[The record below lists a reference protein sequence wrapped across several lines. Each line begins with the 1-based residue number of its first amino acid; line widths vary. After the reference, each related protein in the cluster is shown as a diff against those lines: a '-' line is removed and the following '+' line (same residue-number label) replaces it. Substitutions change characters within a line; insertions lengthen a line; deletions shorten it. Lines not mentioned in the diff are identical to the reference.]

1 MTIKHRAVL
10 MAALMAASSSSAQGS
25 SELSLELVTSYSQ
38 STDSIQVDGKSAS
51 FKTGGAGLK
60 LRLDTASLGS
70 LYGIAGGGYL
80 PKQSA
85 SFAGVELS
93 GPSDSLFYGAG
104 YSYDFHLS
112 NRLAVSLV
120 ADYVHYDIRGDLE
133 GEAFSQPVTADVEST
148 VTMLDSSIALHYEMS
163 RDLSA
168 VAGIGVKRWSIE
180 ALANGELGGFTV
192 STSVEADNTDPQFYI
207 GAEFAIRHVPV
218 GIYYRRSQLSADN
231 SVDLN
236 GVDIRVLLMEF

>member
-1 MTIKHRAVL
+1 
-10 MAALMAASSSSAQGS
+10 MAASMAASLSFAQGS

-60 LRLDTASLGS
+60 LRLDTANLGS
-70 LYGIAGGGYL
+70 FYTVAGGGYL

-85 SFAGVELS
+85 SFAGVELT

-120 ADYVHYDIRGDLE
+120 ADYVYYDISGDLD
-133 GEAFSQPVTADVEST
+133 GEVFSQPVTADVDST
-148 VTMLDSSIALHYEMS
+148 VTMLDSSIAVHYAVS

-168 VAGIGVKRWSIE
+168 VVGLGVKRWNLE
-180 ALANGELGGFTV
+180 ATANGELSGFTV
-192 STSVEADNTDPQFYI
+192 STSVDANNTDPQFYI
-207 GAEFAIRHVPV
+207 GAEFAISQVPV

>member
-1 MTIKHRAVL
+1 MTIKQFGF
-10 MAALMAASSSSAQGS
+10 LMAASMAAPLSFAQGS
-25 SELSLELVTSYSQ
+25 SELSLELVTSYSK

-70 LYGIAGGGYL
+70 FYTVAGGGYL

-85 SFAGVELS
+85 SFAGVELT
-93 GPSDSLFYGAG
+93 GPSDSLFYG
-104 YSYDFHLS
+104 
-112 NRLAVSLV
+112 V
-120 ADYVHYDIRGDLE
+120 
-133 GEAFSQPVTADVEST
+133 
-148 VTMLDSSIALHYEMS
+148 

-168 VAGIGVKRWSIE
+168 VVGLGVKRWSLD
-180 ALANGELGGFTV
+180 ATADGELSGFTV
-192 STSVEADNTDPQFYI
+192 STSVAADNTDPHFYI
-207 GAEFAIRHVPV
+207 GAEFAISHVPV

-236 GVDIRVLLMEF
+236 GVDIRILLMEF

>member
-1 MTIKHRAVL
+1 MTIKQFGF
-10 MAALMAASSSSAQGS
+10 LMAASMAASLSWAQGS
-25 SELSLELVTSYSQ
+25 SELSLELVTSYSK

-70 LYGIAGGGYL
+70 FYTVAGGGYL

-85 SFAGVELS
+85 SFAGVELT
-93 GPSDSLFYGAG
+93 GPSDSLFYGVG

-120 ADYVHYDIRGDLE
+120 SDYVYYDISGDLD
-133 GEAFSQPVTADVEST
+133 GEAFGLPVTADVDST
-148 VTMLDSSIALHYEMS
+148 VTMLDSSIALHYAMS

-168 VAGIGVKRWSIE
+168 VVGLGVKRWSLD
-180 ALANGELGGFTV
+180 ATADGELSGFTV
-192 STSVEADNTDPQFYI
+192 STSVAADNTDPHFYI
-207 GAEFAIRHVPV
+207 GAEFAISHVPV

-236 GVDIRVLLMEF
+236 GVDIRILLMEF

>member
-1 MTIKHRAVL
+1 MTIKQL
-10 MAALMAASSSSAQGS
+10 GFLMAASMAASLSFAQGS

-60 LRLDTASLGS
+60 LRLDTANLGS
-70 LYGIAGGGYL
+70 CYTVAGGGYL

-85 SFAGVELS
+85 SFAGVELT

-120 ADYVHYDIRGDLE
+120 ADYVYYDISGDLD
-133 GEAFSQPVTADVEST
+133 GEVFSQPVTADVDST
-148 VTMLDSSIALHYEMS
+148 VTMLDSSIAVHYAVS

-168 VAGIGVKRWSIE
+168 VVGLGVKRWNLE
-180 ALANGELGGFTV
+180 ATANGELSGFTV
-192 STSVEADNTDPQFYI
+192 STSVDANNTDPQFYI
-207 GAEFAIRHVPV
+207 GAEFAISQVPV

>member
-1 MTIKHRAVL
+1 MTIKQFGF
-10 MAALMAASSSSAQGS
+10 LMAASMAASLSFAQGS
-25 SELSLELVTSYSQ
+25 SELSLELVTSYSK

-70 LYGIAGGGYL
+70 FYTVAGGGYL

-85 SFAGVELS
+85 SFAGVELT
-93 GPSDSLFYGAG
+93 GPSDSLFYGVG

-120 ADYVHYDIRGDLE
+120 SDYVYYDISGDLD
-133 GEAFSQPVTADVEST
+133 GEAFGQPVTADVDST
-148 VTMLDSSIALHYEMS
+148 VTMLDSSIALHYSVS

-168 VAGIGVKRWSIE
+168 VVGLGVKRWSLD
-180 ALANGELGGFTV
+180 ATADGELSGFTV
-192 STSVEADNTDPQFYI
+192 STSVAADNTDPHFYI
-207 GAEFAIRHVPV
+207 GAEFAISHVPV

-236 GVDIRVLLMEF
+236 GVDIRILLMEF

>member
-1 MTIKHRAVL
+1 MTIKQFGF
-10 MAALMAASSSSAQGS
+10 LMAASMAASLSFAQGS
-25 SELSLELVTSYSQ
+25 SELSLELVTSYSK

-70 LYGIAGGGYL
+70 FYTVAGGGYL
-80 PKQSA
+80 PKQAA
-85 SFAGVELS
+85 SFAGVELT
-93 GPSDSLFYGAG
+93 GPSDSLFYGVG

-120 ADYVHYDIRGDLE
+120 SDYVYYDISGDLD
-133 GEAFSQPVTADVEST
+133 GEAFGLPVTADVDST
-148 VTMLDSSIALHYEMS
+148 VTMLDSSIALHYSVS

-168 VAGIGVKRWSIE
+168 VVGLGVKRWSLD
-180 ALANGELGGFTV
+180 ATADGELSGFTV
-192 STSVEADNTDPQFYI
+192 STSVAADNTDPHFYI
-207 GAEFAIRHVPV
+207 GAEFAISHVPV

-236 GVDIRVLLMEF
+236 GVDIRILLMEF

>member
-1 MTIKHRAVL
+1 MTIKQL
-10 MAALMAASSSSAQGS
+10 GFLMAASMAASLSFAQGS

-60 LRLDTASLGS
+60 LRLDTANLGS
-70 LYGIAGGGYL
+70 FYTVAGGGYL

-85 SFAGVELS
+85 SFAGVELT

-120 ADYVHYDIRGDLE
+120 ADYVYYDISGDLD
-133 GEAFSQPVTADVEST
+133 GEVFSQPVTADVDST
-148 VTMLDSSIALHYEMS
+148 VTMLDSSIAVHYAVS

-168 VAGIGVKRWSIE
+168 VVGLGVKRWNLE
-180 ALANGELGGFTV
+180 ATANGELSGFTV
-192 STSVEADNTDPQFYI
+192 STSVDANNTDPQFYI
-207 GAEFAIRHVPV
+207 GAEFAISQVPV

>member
-1 MTIKHRAVL
+1 MTIKQFGF
-10 MAALMAASSSSAQGS
+10 LMAASMAASLSFAQGS
-25 SELSLELVTSYSQ
+25 SELSLELVTSYSK

-70 LYGIAGGGYL
+70 FYTVAGGGYL

-85 SFAGVELS
+85 SFAGVELT
-93 GPSDSLFYGAG
+93 GPSDSLFYGVG

-120 ADYVHYDIRGDLE
+120 SDYVYYDISGDLD
-133 GEAFSQPVTADVEST
+133 GEASGQPVTADVDST
-148 VTMLDSSIALHYEMS
+148 VTMLDSSIALHYSVS

-168 VAGIGVKRWSIE
+168 VVGLGVKRWSLD
-180 ALANGELGGFTV
+180 ATADGELSGFTV
-192 STSVEADNTDPQFYI
+192 STSVAADNTDPHFYI
-207 GAEFAIRHVPV
+207 GAEFAISHVPV

-236 GVDIRVLLMEF
+236 GVDIRILLMEF